1 MVFSDTSTY
10 QGIVQDIDFLLFG
23 SSTATSPYPIAD
35 KVRNVNRRF
44 DEITSLLL
52 EADGRW
58 KWDDTNNA
66 AQPATT
72 INLSDGVTA
81 SAIPDTTYLT
91 VNRME
96 VKNSNGDYKLITP
109 IHEKDIKEGLTEFME
124 TAGMPLYYEK
134 VGGFVNLYPKPSA
147 SYVTLT
153 AGLKVYY
160 QRSPSYFAAADTT
173 KVPGFAAPFHRLL
186 SIGAALDYAITN
198 GMTTKVN
205 ILTTMLEKLE
215 NKLVS
220 FYSSRSGDEKVSL
233 KLNRGDYGDDDTDD
247 FAGVSFS

>member
-52 EADGRW
+52 ESDGKW

-66 AQPATT
+66 SQPATT
-72 INLSDGVTA
+72 INLVDGTTA

-91 VNRME
+91 INRVE
-96 VKNSNGDYKLITP
+96 VKNSNGDYQLLLP
-109 IHEKDIKEGLTEFME
+109 IHEKDIQEGLTEFME

-134 VGGFVNLYPKPSA
+134 VGGFLNLYPKPSA

-160 QRSPSYFAAADTT
+160 QRSPSYFVAADTT

-186 SIGAALDYAITN
+186 SIGAAIDYAIVHQPA
-198 GMTTKVN
+198 KVV
-205 ILTTMLEKLE
+205 KLQE
-215 NKLVS
+215 EYDKLQNRLVT
-220 FYSSRSGDEKVSL
+220 FYSNRSGDEKVSFRL
-233 KLNRGDYGDDDTDD
+233 KQEDYGQGSESD
-247 FAGVSFS
+247 SFSDVTFR